1 MKILT
6 MFAGLLVSGFA
17 AASPAKFHISVSSV
31 AHLKGQSVETGTPVV
46 WTNSSGNDVSLVFD
60 PGAGVTGATV
70 QIPAGATAFTKDLAA
85 NTSAEFAFAT
95 EGLYRFAL
103 IFADGSVKSGELAVT
118 APLVVTVDVI
128 GVAFAPKVLTIK
140 AGQTVKW
147 VNTTTMAH
155 TVTTDPALAANAAN
169 AAVPAGAEVWHSGS
183 IAPGASFARTLTV
196 PGTYKYFCK
205 PHEAM
210 GHVGTVIVEP

>member
-6 MFAGLLVSGFA
+6 ILAGLLVSGIA
-17 AASPAKFHISVSSV
+17 AASPAKFHISVPAV
-31 AHLKGQSVETGTPVV
+31 AHLKGLSVETGAPVV
-46 WTNSSGNDVSLVFD
+46 WTNTSGSDVSLVFD
-60 PGAGVTGATV
+60 PGAGITGATV
-70 QIPAGATAFTKDLAA
+70 QIPAGATAFTKDVAA
-85 NTSAEFAFAT
+85 DTSAEFSFSV

-103 IFADGSVKSGELAVT
+103 VFADGTVKSGELAVT
-118 APLVVTVDVI
+118 APLVVTIDVI

-169 AAVPAGAEVWHSGS
+169 AAVPAGAEVWHSGN

-196 PGTYKYFCK
+196 KGTYKYFCK
-205 PHEAM
+205 PHETM
-210 GHVGTVIVEP
+210 GHVGTVIVE

>member
-1 MKILT
+1 MKLITIVSMVL
-6 MFAGLLVSGFA
+6 FSSIAG
-17 AASPAKFHISVSSV
+17 ASPVKFHIGVSAV

-46 WTNSSGNDVSLVFD
+46 WTNTSGSDVQLVFD
-60 PGAGVTGATV
+60 PAAGVTGATV
-70 QIPAGATAFTKDLAA
+70 QIPAGAAAFTKDLPADA
-85 NTSAEFAFAT
+85 SAELAFAT

-103 IFADGSVKSGELAVT
+103 VFADGTVKSGELAVT
-118 APLVVTVDVI
+118 APLVVKVDIVGI
-128 GVAFAPKVLTIK
+128 AFAPKVLTIK

-155 TVTTDPALAANAAN
+155 TVTTDATLASNPAN
-169 AAVPAGAEVWHSGS
+169 AAVPAGAEAWHSGTV
-183 IAPGASFARTLTV
+183 APGASFARMLTV

-210 GHVGTVIVEP
+210 GHVGTVIVEQ